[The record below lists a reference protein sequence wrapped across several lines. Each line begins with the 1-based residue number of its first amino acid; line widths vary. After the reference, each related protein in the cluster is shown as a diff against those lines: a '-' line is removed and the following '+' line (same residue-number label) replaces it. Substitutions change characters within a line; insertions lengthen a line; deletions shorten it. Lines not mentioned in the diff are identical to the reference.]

1 MHKKIKS
8 PSISVKI
15 GKITAVA
22 AGTANFSIE
31 IQVQCAC
38 STPLSNRSVVHLI
51 PNFNYFLHHLLS
63 AVSRK
68 VLNNLKSLGL

>member
-15 GKITAVA
+15 GKITAAA

-31 IQVQCAC
+31 IQVQQ
-38 STPLSNRSVVHLI
+38 PPI
-51 PNFNYFLHHLLS
+51 
-63 AVSRK
+63 
-68 VLNNLKSLGL
+68 

>member
-15 GKITAVA
+15 GKITAAA

-31 IQVQCAC
+31 IQVHAA
-38 STPLSNRSVVHLI
+38 TPYLTGRWCILSPTSIIFCIISSQL
-51 PNFNYFLHHLLS
+51 
-63 AVSRK
+63 
-68 VLNNLKSLGL
+68 